1 MTEEWRPV
9 KIEGYEE
16 LYEVSNTGK
25 VRSTKRKVFEE
36 RLNGM
41 SRKVENHYAHFKSRE
56 LKPYYICKKSGLVKY
71 HLHRRIKPGRCGQA
85 CMYVYANDLVRYAFP
100 ELDFNNLK

>member
-25 VRSTKRKVFEE
+25 VRSIKRKVFEE

-56 LKPYYICKKSGLVKY
+56 LKTLLYL
-71 HLHRRIKPGRCGQA
+71 
-85 CMYVYANDLVRYAFP
+85 
-100 ELDFNNLK
+100 